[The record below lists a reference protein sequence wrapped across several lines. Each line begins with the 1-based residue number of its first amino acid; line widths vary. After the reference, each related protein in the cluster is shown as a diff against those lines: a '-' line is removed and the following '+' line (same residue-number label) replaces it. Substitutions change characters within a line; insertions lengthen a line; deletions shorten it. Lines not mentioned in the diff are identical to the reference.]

1 MGGDSDPQS
10 LAQRL
15 KRLEERVQPDAE
27 PIIIDVVFVDAVK
40 QPVDGFQVMIAMSEY
55 PHRKSLST
63 G

>member
-1 MGGDSDPQS
+1 
-10 LAQRL
+10 
-15 KRLEERVQPDAE
+15 LEERVQPDAE

-40 QPVDGFQVMIAMSEY
+40 QPVDGFQVMIPMSEY